1 MLALTETA
9 AALPDGGA
17 LLLVEQVEGD
27 VEAALNQLRLASAF
41 GSGVRSEGAF
51 AELVA
56 RAGLSVRELTDIG
69 WDHRLWVLARQG

>member
-1 MLALTETA
+1 MVDDERL
-9 AALPDGGA
+9 GGSA
-17 LLLVEQVEGD
+17 REGVD
-27 VEAALNQLRLASAF
+27 RARCRRRVRLAALNQLWLASAF
-41 GSGVRSEGAF
+41 GSGVRSEAAF